1 MNKFVPVL
9 FLLLAACGSHKSEE
23 DNQTIPLQENLLA
36 DLQTSNSAQDAVRL
50 QSLIDRAMAS
60 ALPDPAKAQY
70 RNIHEG
76 VGGSACGEVASAG
89 PKGKLGPY
97 RRFVVTPDA
106 AAVIGT
112 SPEVKFND
120 PSDFLAD
127 AWIRWCA
134 SPDELKLV
142 QGQLGQGPALSA
154 EPPLPTAIPTLPDEP
169 LPPVPKQ
176 ATPSRTASATPSTPP
191 PPQIDSFSKSVSRPQ

>member
-1 MNKFVPVL
+1 MKKYGMV
-9 FLLLAACGSHKSEE
+9 LLLLLSGCGSHKGGE

-36 DLQTSNSAQDAVRL
+36 DLQTSNSAQDAARL
-50 QSLIDRAMAS
+50 QSLIDRGMAT
-60 ALPDPAKAQY
+60 ALPDASKAQY

-76 VGGSACGEVASAG
+76 VGGAACGEVAATG

-112 SPEVKFND
+112 SPAIKFND

-134 SPDELKLV
+134 SSDELKLV
-142 QGQLGQGPALSA
+142 EGQLGQGPAPSMEA
-154 EPPLPTAIPTLPDEP
+154 PAPTEIPSMPEEPSL
-169 LPPVPKQ
+169 PVPRHP
-176 ATPSRTASATPSTPP
+176 APSRTASAAPPP

>member
-1 MNKFVPVL
+1 MNKYVPLVL
-9 FLLLAACGSHKSEE
+9 LLLAGCGSHKSGE
-23 DNQTIPLQENLLA
+23 DNQTIPLQGNLLA
-36 DLQTSNSAQDAVRL
+36 DLQTSNSAQDAARL
-50 QSLIDRAMAS
+50 QSLIDRAMAA
-60 ALPDPAKAQY
+60 ALPDASKAQY

-76 VGGSACGEVASAG
+76 VGGSACGEVASTG

-112 SPEVKFND
+112 SPEIKFND

-142 QGQLGQGPALSA
+142 EGQLGQGPAPSMEAPPPTDIPNLPEQPSL
-154 EPPLPTAIPTLPDEP
+154 PLPKGPA
-169 LPPVPKQ
+169 
-176 ATPSRTASATPSTPP
+176 PSRTASAAPPPP

>member
-1 MNKFVPVL
+1 MVL
-9 FLLLAACGSHKSEE
+9 LLLLAGCGSHKGGE

-36 DLQTSNSAQDAVRL
+36 DLQTSNSAQDAARL
-50 QSLIDRAMAS
+50 QSLIDRGMAT
-60 ALPDPAKAQY
+60 ALPDASKAQY

-76 VGGSACGEVASAG
+76 VGGAACGEVAATG
-89 PKGKLGPY
+89 PKGKLGSY

-112 SPEVKFND
+112 SPEIKFND

-142 QGQLGQGPALSA
+142 EGQLGQGPAPSMEA
-154 EPPLPTAIPTLPDEP
+154 PAPTDIPSMPEEPSL
-169 LPPVPKQ
+169 PVPRQ
-176 ATPSRTASATPSTPP
+176 PAPSRTASAAPPP

>member
-1 MNKFVPVL
+1 MNKYGPVL
-9 FLLLAACGSHKSEE
+9 LLLLASCGSHKGGE

-36 DLQTSNSAQDAVRL
+36 DLQTSNSAQDAARL
-50 QSLIDRAMAS
+50 QALIDRAMAN
-60 ALPDPAKAQY
+60 ALPDASKAQY

-76 VGGSACGEVASAG
+76 VGGAACGEVASAG
-89 PKGKLGPY
+89 PKGKPGPY
-97 RRFVVTPDA
+97 RRFVVTPDD

-112 SPEVKFND
+112 SPEIKFND

-142 QGQLGQGPALSA
+142 EGQIGQGPAPSTEA
-154 EPPLPTAIPTLPDEP
+154 PPPTDIPTFPEEPSLPLP
-169 LPPVPKQ
+169 KQ
-176 ATPSRTASATPSTPP
+176 PAPSRTASAAPPPP

>member
-1 MNKFVPVL
+1 MNKYVPVL
-9 FLLLAACGSHKSEE
+9 LLLLAACNSHTGGE

-36 DLQTSNSAQDAVRL
+36 DLQTSNSAQDAARL
-50 QSLIDRAMAS
+50 QSLIDRAMAN
-60 ALPDPAKAQY
+60 ALPDASKAQY

-89 PKGKLGPY
+89 PKGKPGAY
-97 RRFVVTPDA
+97 HRFVVTPDA

-142 QGQLGQGPALSA
+142 EGQIGQGPVPSA
-154 EPPLPTAIPTLPDEP
+154 DAPPPTDIPTIPEEPTLP
-169 LPPVPKQ
+169 LPKQ
-176 ATPSRTASATPSTPP
+176 PAPSRTASASPPPP